1 MKTIKL
7 KTPIGFIMCIAA
19 IIFVFGMTSCA
30 KKMNFQSS
38 NVVPA
43 AQGNVKI
50 KKDNNNNYHVDVSV
64 TNLAEPK
71 RLSPPKDTYVVWIE
85 TPDGVTNAGRMGS
98 SSGLF
103 SSALKAKLSATSLSK
118 PTRVFITAE
127 TDGNIS
133 FPGSEIV
140 LTTGS
145 F

>member
-1 MKTIKL
+1 MS
-7 KTPIGFIMCIAA
+7 
-19 IIFVFGMTSCA
+19 SCA

-38 NVVPA
+38 NIVPA
-43 AQGNVKI
+43 AEGNVKI
-50 KKDNNNNYHVDVSV
+50 KKDNNNNYRVDVSV

-71 RLSPPKDTYVVWIE
+71 KLSPPKDTYVVWIE
-85 TPDGVTNAGRMGS
+85 TSNGVTNAGRMGS

-103 SSALKAKLSATSLSK
+103 SSALKAKLTATSLSK

-127 TDGNIS
+127 NDGNIT

-140 LTTGS
+140 LSTGS